1 VGVFFPILLN
11 LLFFRILGEGVFSLW
26 LVMSNVVVDVG
37 LTLQAEPQVCDYMT
51 ACDLYMTGDVIPGT
65 VTVEST

>member
-1 VGVFFPILLN
+1 
-11 LLFFRILGEGVFSLW
+11 
-26 LVMSNVVVDVG
+26 VDVG

-51 ACDLYMTGDVIPGT
+51 ACDLYVTGDVRPFYGKLIPGT